1 VCDSPAVDSALNIWT
16 RRIGL
21 LLLFALVLAL
31 LLPASAGIIGPLFGI
46 AAWTGAAFGYICVF
60 AGIPFLLWIVG
71 KAGYNAVL
79 KPYVRARR
87 IRVIR
92 NHRLL
97 REAAERQPSAEE

>member
-1 VCDSPAVDSALNIWT
+1 MDSALNIWT

-21 LLLFALVLAL
+21 LLAFALLVAL
-31 LLPASAGIIGPLFGI
+31 LSPAAARIIGPLFGI

-71 KAGYNAVL
+71 KGGYNAVL

-87 IRVIR
+87 MRVIR

-97 REAAERQPSAEE
+97 REAAERQPPAED